1 VSAYITLISFGS
13 SLGAVEEAVSTN
25 INAGR
30 QFYLR
35 MFAIDYVL
43 KAVVDFRYVCNFL
56 ENIVC
61 GRASLAKALARS
73 DTESGTQSPNP
84 NSTWTFLMGSLWR
97 QLPP

>member
-1 VSAYITLISFGS
+1 MNRRIVSAYITLISFGS
-13 SLGAVEEAVSTN
+13 SFGAVEEAVSTN

-43 KAVVDFRYVCNFL
+43 TAVVDSRYVCNFL

-73 DTESGTQSPNP
+73 NTESGTRSPNL
-84 NSTWTFLMGSLWR
+84 NSTWPFLMG
-97 QLPP
+97 